1 MGGGETIWPAT
12 YCIPCVIKNRRE
24 GGREIESERA
34 TEREKKGRPLKLKNF
49 LCAKEYISQGKVFNS
64 YITVMSY

>member
-1 MGGGETIWPAT
+1 MERW
-12 YCIPCVIKNRRE
+12 NRRE